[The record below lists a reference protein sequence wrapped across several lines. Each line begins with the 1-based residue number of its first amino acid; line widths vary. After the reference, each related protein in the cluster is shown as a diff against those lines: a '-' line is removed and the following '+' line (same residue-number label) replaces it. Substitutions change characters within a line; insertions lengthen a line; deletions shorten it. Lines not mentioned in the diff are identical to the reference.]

1 MGFYHDRILPLCID
15 KGCAARPVSRQRAKV
30 VPHAAGRILEVGMG
44 SGLNIPFYDA
54 ARVELVWGLEPSEGM
69 RRKARTRVESAP
81 FELRWLGLAA
91 EEIPLEDD
99 SADSVVL
106 TYTLCTIGGWKTA
119 LREMRRVLKPGGKLL
134 FSEHGRAP
142 DASVRRWQDRID
154 PYWSRLAGGCH
165 LNRDIPRLLAEGGFV
180 IRQLETMY
188 LPSTPRFAGFTYWG
202 YAD

>member
-30 VPHAAGRILEVGMG
+30 VPHAEGRILEVGMG

-54 ARVELVWGLEPSEGM
+54 DRVDLVWGLEPSQGM
-69 RRKARTRVESAP
+69 RRKARARVESAP

-91 EEIPLEDD
+91 EQIPLQDD
-99 SADSVVL
+99 SADTVVL
-106 TYTLCTIGGWKTA
+106 TYTLCTIDGWKTA

-154 PYWSRLAGGCH
+154 PYWSRIVGGCH
-165 LNRDIPRLLAEGGFV
+165 LNRDIPRLLKDGGFIV
-180 IRQLETMY
+180 RDLETMY

-202 YAD
+202 YAA